1 MDREV
6 ICLTVCS
13 VHNFSDINLFCDVFW
28 IGLNAV
34 RVELPLTIITSSG
47 KRNLTVWRPSVRLS
61 VCPVVFLILIERA
74 RRILTVTHQR
84 GEARSRRGQRTFSS
98 EWVVRGRT
106 SATCCAR
113 CRRNRD
119 EKKKLEF
126 DWSDK
131 KEADELDTKCAILR
145 NEDTNKQFY
154 PGAARFQEMYV
165 QIILDW
171 P

>member
-1 MDREV
+1 VAAPWAKSAVSECTLLNNSGQWRVFPDVMYYMDREV

-84 GEARSRRGQRTFSS
+84 GGEHDRDAASVHFRPS
-98 EWVVRGRT
+98 E
-106 SATCCAR
+106 
-113 CRRNRD
+113 
-119 EKKKLEF
+119 
-126 DWSDK
+126 
-131 KEADELDTKCAILR
+131 
-145 NEDTNKQFY
+145 
-154 PGAARFQEMYV
+154 
-165 QIILDW
+165 
-171 P
+171 